1 MTTFTGKQTRVLL
14 VDDHEIMRDGLREVL
29 QREVDFDV
37 VGQAGDGAAAVRIAQ
52 RLRPDVVIMDVMMPL
67 KNGIDACREI
77 TEMLPDTRVLILTAS
92 AEDDAVM
99 EAVAAGATGYLQKY
113 SGKDKLLGTV
123 RDVAMGEYRIPGEV
137 IRSVF
142 AGIRAAAEQNR
153 DRERERLTEREREIL
168 TLFAQGLS
176 YAEIAEVRS
185 NQPLTIRNA
194 IYGIQDKLGIDTKQ
208 ELVVWAVRMGLLDD
222 YQLGTS

>member
-1 MTTFTGKQTRVLL
+1 MTTTRQTRVLL

-29 QREVDFDV
+29 QREGDFDV

-113 SGKDKLLGTV
+113 SGKEKLLGTV
-123 RDVAMGEYRIPGEV
+123 RDVALGEYRIPGEV

-153 DRERERLTEREREIL
+153 NWERDRLTQREREIL

-176 YAEIAEVRS
+176 YAEIAQVRS

-222 YQLGTS
+222 YQLGVS

>member
-1 MTTFTGKQTRVLL
+1 MTTFTEKQTRVLL

-52 RLRPDVVIMDVMMPL
+52 QLRPDVVIMDVMMPL

-77 TEMLPDTRVLILTAS
+77 TEMLPDTRVLILTAAS
-92 AEDDAVM
+92 EDDAVM

-153 DRERERLTEREREIL
+153 DRERERLTERERAIL

>member
-1 MTTFTGKQTRVLL
+1 MAKTKQPRVML

-29 QREVDFDV
+29 QRSGDFEV
-37 VGQAGDGAAAVRIAQ
+37 VGQAGNGAAAVRVAQ
-52 RLRPDVVIMDVMMPL
+52 QLRPDVIIMDVMMPL

-92 AEDDAVM
+92 AEEDAVM

-113 SGKDKLLGTV
+113 SGKEKLLVTV
-123 RDVAMGEYRIPGEV
+123 RDVADGEYRIPGDV

-142 AGIRAAAEQNR
+142 AGIRAAAEQKKT
-153 DRERERLTEREREIL
+153 RELGRLTQRDQEIL

-176 YAEIAEVRS
+176 YAQIAQARN

-194 IYGIQDKLGIDTKQ
+194 IYGIQDKLGIETKQ
-208 ELVVWAVRMGLLDD
+208 ELVVWAVRNGLLDD
-222 YQLGTS
+222 YQVGLGS